1 MRMFLWPGRRWLLGA
16 LLLLMLPVVQAAI
29 SVVGSSSAGN
39 GSGSAVSSLTLNNPG
54 AQAGDVLLV
63 QLALGTPQVV
73 SPSGWS
79 SFIDDANGVQQLL
92 YRVAGASEPGSWTFS
107 FSSSRAVGGLLLVRG
122 ASIASGNPIVASQS
136 ERGSGSPLTALAA
149 TVSAPNSLVVRYFAV
164 ANGNDQLNAPA
175 TQHYQAATGAGP
187 NGVALSGSSV
197 IAASTGQSGNAS
209 ATTASSASWT
219 SLTVVLAPAAPPV
232 LSWQMNES
240 AWSGAV
246 GEVLDSSGNGV
257 HGRAYNSASTSN
269 ATPALAADSNGYG
282 TCRYGEFRSA
292 NSRYLQSTNNNLL
305 DLNGSFTIGIWVQPT
320 SRASELM
327 SIVSKDTN
335 YEFHITPTG
344 AVNWWWN
351 VTTGTNPIR
360 SFNSTSNVP
369 LNVWTHVAIRF
380 SPNAQHIFIN
390 GVEAG
395 SASLSGTPVI
405 NTRPFQV
412 GQDQGVAGRFF
423 NGALDELRV
432 YNRALS
438 DAEMLALTQE
448 RPALCSAAP
457 DHYELVYDSSQALT
471 CNPLD
476 VTLRACQ
483 NSSCSSLYGG
493 QVSVNLSPSGT
504 PNNWSVTP
512 LTFTGSTSV
521 QFQRT
526 TAGVASL
533 GLAGTP
539 LASNATQCIV
549 AGVSAS
555 CAVSFAASGFIL
567 NVPNTLAAKPTPAT
581 LRAVKADPTNPQACV
596 PGFASGSRSV
606 AFTRSYSN
614 PNTGTQAVSV
624 NGTPVTTA
632 TPVTLNF
639 DAAATAPLTVQY
651 NDAGQV
657 ALTADYAPTS
667 GLENGLLLNG
677 TDAFVSKPYG
687 LCLQTDSTLSDT
699 TDCSD
704 ASCALFPGG
713 IRAGDSFPLTIR
725 AVGWQ
730 ADGEALTAAQL
741 CSGNITTP
749 NFRLNDIDLSST
761 VVAPSNGDHGEVTPA
776 SYNHALGNATIST
789 NSVSEVGVF
798 TITATPLTGGYL
810 DGETVSG
817 GTSGLVGRFIPAYL
831 TAAGSA
837 SLTPSCGSVFSYQ
850 GQPMAFAATFEPAL
864 TVTARNRQNAPT
876 NNYDEPWFWKL
887 TDPVVGDYRSV
898 TAARDETL
906 YPDVAWATEL
916 AARDARLATLDT
928 ASLVVEGANNGD
940 ASRTYRWSGQRLTY
954 LPPTVPSRAD
964 YLFDA
969 LVRQNFP
976 AGSLREV
983 DQGYEVCHGVG
994 SGCLDY
1000 SYPFTDSPGR
1010 EVRLGRLQ
1018 VSNAH
1023 GSELQSLTLLLRV
1036 ESWQEQAA
1044 GSGSF
1049 QWEQQD
1055 SCTTPGVLGAAVL
1068 SEFTGQLSS
1077 TTWNN
1082 PLTPVMTGGQGGLT
1096 LSPPDVEGSVRVN
1109 FATPAW
1115 LFYPWDGG
1123 ARQPARGLA
1132 TFGIYKGAAPLIF
1145 RREIYGQ

>member
-1 MRMFLWPGRRWLLGA
+1 MRMFLLPGRRWLLGA

-29 SVVGSSSAGN
+29 TVVGSSSAGN
-39 GSGSAVSSLTLNNPG
+39 GSGSAVSSLTLGNPG
-54 AQAGDVLLV
+54 ALAGDVLLV
-63 QLALGTPQVV
+63 QLALADPQFV
-73 SPSGWS
+73 SPSGWN
-79 SFIDDANGVQQLL
+79 SFIYDANGVSQQLL

-107 FSSSRAVGGLLLVRG
+107 FSSSRAAGGLLLVRG
-122 ASIASGNPIVASQS
+122 ANIASGNPIVASQS
-136 ERGSGSPLTALAA
+136 ERGSGSSLTALAA
-149 TVSAPNSLVVRYFAV
+149 TVSTANSLVVRYFALD
-164 ANGNDQLNAPA
+164 NGNDPLSGPA

-219 SLTVVLAPAAPPV
+219 SLTVVLAPAAPPL

-246 GEVLDSSGNGV
+246 GEVLDSSGSGL
-257 HGRAYNSASTSN
+257 HGRAFNNASTSN

-292 NSRYLQSTNNNLL
+292 NSRYLQINDNNLL
-305 DLNGSFTIGIWVQPT
+305 DLSGSFTIGIWVRPIT
-320 SRASELM
+320 RVTGSGLM
-327 SIVSKDTN
+327 TILSKDEN
-335 YEFHITPTG
+335 YEFHINASG
-344 AVNWWWN
+344 FVNWWWQ
-351 VTTGTNPIR
+351 TSAGATR
-360 SFNSTSNVP
+360 EFNSTTAVP

-380 SPNAQHIFIN
+380 SPGVQRIFIN
-390 GVEAG
+390 GIAAG
-395 SASLSGTPVI
+395 SASFSGTPVV
-405 NTRPFQV
+405 NSDPFQV
-412 GQDQGVAGRFF
+412 GQDQGTSGRYF
-423 NGALDELRV
+423 NGALDEVRV

-438 DAEMLALTQE
+438 DAEVLAFTQE

-457 DHYELVYDSSQALT
+457 DHYELVYASNQALT

-483 NSSCSSLYGG
+483 NSSCSSLYGS

-504 PNNWSVTP
+504 PNNWSLTP

-606 AFTRSYSN
+606 VFTRSYSN

-687 LCLQTDSTLSDT
+687 LLLETSTDSACTADS
-699 TDCSD
+699 
-704 ASCALFPGG
+704 SCLPYKEGAPQVVR
-713 IRAGDSFPLTIR
+713 RAGDPFSLRIK
-725 AVGWQ
+725 AVAWQ
-730 ADGEALTAAQL
+730 CAGTPCVDEPLTAAAL
-741 CSGNITTP
+741 ADNSTTP
-749 NFRLNDIDLSST
+749 NFQLSNIALSSQLQ
-761 VVAPSNGDHGEVTPA
+761 APTGGVNGTLA
-776 SYNHALGNATIST
+776 LATYNHALGNQTTLSSQSI
-789 NSVSEVGVF
+789 SEVGVF
-798 TITATPLTGGYL
+798 KLTATPQPGSYL
-810 DGETVSG
+810 DGETVNASV
-817 GTSGLVGRFIPAYL
+817 SGLVGRFTPAYL
-831 TAAGSA
+831 SATGSA
-837 SLTPSCGSVFSYQ
+837 SLTPSCGAAFSYQ
-850 GQPMAFAATFEPAL
+850 GQPMAFAAAQEPSL
-864 TVTARNRQNAPT
+864 NVIGRNRAGNVT
-876 NNYDEPWFWKL
+876 TNYDRGSFWKL
-887 TDPVVGDYRSV
+887 AVPTRDSYLSV
-898 TAARDETL
+898 TGTPALDAAGRL
-906 YPDVAWATEL
+906 L
-916 AARDARLATLDT
+916 AQGAASVVQSGADT
-928 ASLVVEGANNGD
+928 GD
-940 ASRTYRWSGQRLTY
+940 GTRSYRWSGETLQYSPALLPTAAELPFTAAIRQGFSVAALTD
-954 LPPTVPSRAD
+954 AD
-964 YLFDA
+964 
-969 LVRQNFP
+969 
-976 AGSLREV
+976 G
-983 DQGYEVCHGVG
+983 VCYG
-994 SGCLDY
+994 SGSACQSFSFD
-1000 SYPFTDSPGR
+1000 FANNPGSQ
-1010 EVRLGRLQ
+1010 VRLGRL
-1018 VSNAH
+1018 SLGNAH
-1023 GSELQSLTLLLRV
+1023 GSELQSLSLPWRL
-1036 ESWQEQAA
+1036 ESWQNVA
-1044 GSGSF
+1044 GGSF
-1049 QWEQQD
+1049 QVESQD
-1055 SCTTPGVLGAAVL
+1055 ACSSAAVLGAPTLNNYLGNLIAGETTVTASGPSAGL
-1068 SEFTGQLSS
+1068 GQLA
-1077 TTWNN
+1077 
-1082 PLTPVMTGGQGGLT
+1082 
-1096 LSPPDVEGSVRVN
+1096 LSAPGAGNDGSVQGS
-1109 FATPAW
+1109 FAAMPTW
-1115 LFYPWDGG
+1115 LYYDWDGSG
-1123 ARQPARGLA
+1123 RRAASGLA
-1132 TFGIYKGAAPLIF
+1132 SFGIYQGAAPLIF